1 MGKSEDTI
9 FNYLYNECK
18 EQKEEGKFDS
28 IGVSTKEIAEA
39 LSLQRTNVSAVLN
52 RLCEEGKVFKIKGKP
67 IIYTVNLSQN
77 SPDNLSEKNEDPSST
92 SVNFDTL
99 IGSNRSL
106 KKSVQQAK
114 AAILYPPSGLHTL
127 ILGPTGVGKTMFAE
141 LMYKFAIEK
150 EIITFN
156 APFVSFNCAD
166 YANNPQLL
174 MAHLFGSKKGAFTG
188 ADKDKIGLVDKANG
202 GILFLDEIHRL
213 PPEGQEMLFMLI
225 DKGVYTPLG
234 DIEKKKTSKVLIICA
249 TTEDVDSALLNTF
262 TRRIPMTINI
272 PCLKDRTLEE
282 RFQLICDF
290 FKIESKRVGRE
301 ITVST
306 NTVRSLLLYK
316 CVGNIGQLK
325 SDIQL
330 GCANAFLK
338 FVSKGQKKIE
348 VHSTDFPNSVRQ
360 GLVLYKQ
367 YSQKV
372 DEIIKKDI
380 KLSFNS
386 KGTKLQME
394 SNYDSLPDN
403 FYESIEKRIQELKD
417 RGVEE
422 EDINFIMSFDIKN
435 YFNKYIGKFEQE
447 ANKEELSKVV
457 DNKIITIVENFL
469 KTASEKLI
477 RIFPTKVFYGLCLH
491 VSSSIERISQGKKIV
506 NHSLTEIIQKYGED
520 YGFALILANKLE
532 EEFSIKIPA
541 DEVGFIAMFLCVEN
555 VDEDTVNNKPIIV
568 VAMHG
573 KSTASS
579 MAEVANKLVGGNNV
593 YAYDM
598 SLDKKPKIAYK
609 ELKDLISANH
619 QGAGVMLLVDMGSL
633 GMFGELITEETGI
646 EIRVIDMVSTLLVI
660 ECARKAL
667 TNNNIHQIWEEAKHS
682 VSFLNNYS
690 TSLSQTY
697 IPSKDNI
704 IITTCITGE
713 GSAVKL
719 KNMIEERINL
729 SEKDIQVVAISAN
742 DKKEMYN
749 TINILSKGKKIIA
762 VVGTVNPNIYDIPFI
777 PTSELFL
784 DSNYTRIK
792 DIVNRVKTLEDIYRD
807 IFESLQKEIKELNI
821 ADFEP
826 LCTNLIDTIKKNI
839 TVDLDIYKVSGFI
852 LHLACAIVRLI
863 NKEKTSECLRKQEIK
878 EGYSKEYK
886 NLKDSLSE
894 IESFYDIEFSDDELC
909 YMLMIILSI

>member
-1 MGKSEDTI
+1 MKKSEDII
-9 FNYLYNECK
+9 FNYLNDRCN
-18 EQKEEGKFDS
+18 EQKSEDKS
-28 IGVSTKEIAEA
+28 KTIGCTTKEIADA
-39 LSLQRTNVSAVLN
+39 LSLQRTNVSAILN
-52 RLCEEGKVFKIKGKP
+52 KLCDAGKIYKIKGKP
-67 IIYTVNLSQN
+67 IVYTVNLSEE
-77 SPDNLSEKNEDPSST
+77 SEKSIK
-92 SVNFDTL
+92 VNGSFDTL
-99 IGSNRSL
+99 IGGNRSL
-106 KKSVQQAK
+106 KKCIQQAK
-114 AAILYPPSGLHTL
+114 AAILYPPNGLHTL
-127 ILGPTGVGKTMFAE
+127 LLGPTGVGKTMFAE
-141 LMYKFAIEK
+141 LMYKFTIEK
-150 EIITFN
+150 EVLPYN
-156 APFVSFNCAD
+156 SPFVSFNCAD

-174 MAHLFGSKKGAFTG
+174 LAHLFGCKKGAFTG
-188 ADKDKIGLVDKANG
+188 ADRDRLGLVDKANG
-202 GILFLDEIHRL
+202 GILFLDEVHRL

-234 DIEKKKTSKVLIICA
+234 DIDKKKNSKVLIICA
-249 TTEDVDSALLNTF
+249 TTEDVDVTLLSTF
-262 TRRIPMTINI
+262 TRRIPITINV
-272 PCLKDRTLEE
+272 PALKDRTLDE
-282 RFQLICDF
+282 RFELICGF
-290 FKIESKRVGRE
+290 FKTESIRIGRE

-306 NTVRSLLLYK
+306 NTIRALLLYN
-316 CVGNIGQLK
+316 CSGNIGQLK

-348 VHSTDFPNSVRQ
+348 VHSTDFSSNVRQ
-360 GLVLYKQ
+360 GLVMYKQ
-367 YSQKV
+367 YSQRV
-372 DEIIKKDI
+372 DKIMKEDM

-386 KGTKLQME
+386 KGTRLHFD
-394 SNYDSLPDN
+394 SNYDLLPDN

-447 ANKEELSKVV
+447 VNKEELSKIVN
-457 DNKIITIVENFL
+457 DNIITIVENFL
-469 KTASEKLI
+469 KTASEQLK

-491 VSSSIERISQGKKIV
+491 VSSSVERILHHKKIV
-506 NHSLTEIIQKYGED
+506 NHNLNEIIQKHAEEYGL
-520 YGFALILANKLE
+520 ALIIANKLE
-532 EEFSIKIPA
+532 EEFNIKIPA
-541 DEVGFIAMFLCVEN
+541 DEVGFIAMFLCIEE
-555 VDEDTVNNKPIIV
+555 VDGDTVSNKPIIV

-579 MAEVANKLVGGNNV
+579 MTEVANKLVGGNNV

-598 SLDKKPKIAYK
+598 SLDKKPKNAYE
-609 ELKDLISANH
+609 ELKNLIIENH

-646 EIRVIDMVSTLLVI
+646 EIRAIDMVSTLLVI
-660 ECARKAL
+660 ECARKSQ
-667 TNNNIHQIWEEAKHS
+667 TNNNIHQIVEEVKHS
-682 VSFLNNYS
+682 ISFLNSNNM
-690 TSLSQTY
+690 SLTQTY

-729 SEKDIQVVAISAN
+729 SEKDIQVIAISAN

-749 TINILSKGKKIIA
+749 TINVLSKGKKIIA

-792 DIVNRVKTLEDIYRD
+792 DIVKSIKTPEDIYKD
-807 IFESLQKEIKELNI
+807 IFEGLEKEIKELNI
-821 ADFEP
+821 SDFKP
-826 LCTNLIDTIKKNI
+826 LCIKLIDTIREAI

-852 LHLACAIVRLI
+852 LHLACAVVRLI
-863 NKEKTSECLRKQEIK
+863 NKEQTSKCLRREEIK
-878 EGYSKEYK
+878 NTYSKEYAD
-886 NLKDSLSE
+886 LKDGLLS
-894 IESFYDIEFSDDELC
+894 IESFYNIEFLEDELC